1 MTQEI
6 RKGFHEDLDEL
17 CRDTKRLGDMAVA
30 SIPAGT
36 NAFLAADVKA
46 AELVIEA
53 DASIDALMVDI
64 EMRACELLARQNP
77 MAVDLRTLLT
87 ILRVIHELERCGDY
101 MVNIAK
107 ATRRLYPL
115 TLSSAY
121 AGTVEAMRDQAVK
134 QLQTAVDS
142 FTERDAAKAHALDDM
157 DDVMD
162 DLQKDLLKEIFE
174 GSHQELAQAGE
185 QQSVQVGVQIA
196 LVGRY
201 FERVADHAVNVGER
215 VQFMV
220 NGFEP
225 TR

>member
-6 RKGFHEDLDEL
+6 RRSFHTDLDDL
-17 CRDTKRLGDMAVA
+17 RADTKALGDLAIA
-30 SIPAGT
+30 SITTGT

-46 AELVIEA
+46 AEVVIEG
-53 DASIDALMVDI
+53 DRKVDDLMIDI
-64 EMRACELLARQNP
+64 EMRACELLARQQP

-87 ILRVIHELERCGDY
+87 VLRVIHEVERCGDY

-115 TLSSAY
+115 HLPQHY
-121 AGTVEAMRDQAVK
+121 VRIVEQMRDQAAK
-134 QLQTAVDS
+134 QLSTAIES
-142 FTERDAAKAHALDDM
+142 FIEADISKAHALEDM

-162 DLQKDLLKEIFE
+162 DLQKDLLRHIFD
-174 GSHQELAQAGE
+174 GSHDQEA
-185 QQSVQVGVQIA
+185 VQVGVQIA

-215 VQFMV
+215 VQFMI

-225 TR
+225 IQ